1 MATAEVRTP
10 APTSRWLGLMVIA
23 LAQLVV
29 ALDATVLNIALP
41 SAQHEIGF
49 GDAARQWT
57 ITAYTL
63 ALAGCLLL
71 GGRIADTVG
80 HRKAFLVGLVGF
92 GAASA
97 LAGSATAFWVLVTG
111 RAIQGAAGALL
122 IPSGLALL
130 ATTFPT
136 QEERAKAFGVYGAVA
151 SSGGAAG
158 LLIGGLL
165 TEYVSWRWCLFVN
178 VVVIAIVVAI
188 GLRALP
194 KAPARGKRTLDVPGA
209 ALVSV
214 ALIGIVY
221 ACGRLSTHSADLAFW
236 LPLGVGA
243 GLLAAFVLRERR
255 AADPLLPLS
264 VVTDRVRAGAFLA
277 VASSVIGVFGMFL
290 VLTYYLQ
297 VVAHYTPLH
306 AGVAFLPLSATLLV
320 SAYLV
325 AGRLAPK
332 VQPWQLMV
340 PGMLVAA
347 AGLLLIT
354 RLGADPSYVRV
365 ILPAQVLVGLGIG
378 CVFTPAIGAVTSS
391 VDRRNAGVAAAAINT
406 ANQAGSSIGT
416 AVLNTV
422 AVAVAAGSRSANA
435 LVDGYGAATTVAAG
449 IIAVAAVVV
458 FALSRRTS

>member
-1 MATAEVRTP
+1 MTTTEVRAP
-10 APTSRWLGLMVIA
+10 ANRWVGLLVIA

-41 SAQHEIGF
+41 SAQHDLGF

-71 GGRIADTVG
+71 GGRIADTIG
-80 HRKAFLVGLVGF
+80 HRRAFLIGLSAF

-97 LAGSATAFWVLVTG
+97 LAGSATAFWVLVLG
-111 RAIQGAAGALL
+111 RAVQGVAGALL

-130 ATTFPT
+130 ATTFPAPA
-136 QEERAKAFGVYGAVA
+136 ERGKAFGVYGAVA
-151 SSGGAAG
+151 SGGGAAG
-158 LLIGGLL
+158 LLLGGLL
-165 TEYVSWRWCLFVN
+165 TEYASWRWCLFVN
-178 VVVIAIVVAI
+178 VVVVAIVVAI
-188 GLRALP
+188 GLRVLP
-194 KAPARGKRTLDVPGA
+194 GAPARGRRSLDLPGVA
-209 ALVSV
+209 AVSG
-214 ALIGIVY
+214 ALIGVVF
-221 ACGRLSTHSADLAFW
+221 ACGHLSTHSADLAFW

-243 GLLAAFVLRERR
+243 VLMVAFVLRERR
-255 AADPLLPLS
+255 TPDPLLPLS
-264 VVTDRVRAGAFLA
+264 IVTDRRRAGAFLA
-277 VASSVIGVFGMFL
+277 VAASVIGVFGMFL

-297 VVAHYTPLH
+297 VVAHYTPVD

-320 SAYLV
+320 SAYLI

-332 VQPWQLMV
+332 VAPWQLMV

-347 AGLLLIT
+347 AGLALIA
-354 RLGADPSYVRV
+354 RLGADPSYLRV

-378 CVFTPAIGAVTSS
+378 CVFTPAIGAVTSG
-391 VDRRNAGVAAAAINT
+391 VEPRNAGVAAAAVNT

-422 AVAVAAGSRSANA
+422 AVAVAAGSPDAGA
-435 LVDGYGAATTVAAG
+435 LVEGYGAATTVAAG

>member
-1 MATAEVRTP
+1 MATTTEVQAP
-10 APTSRWLGLMVIA
+10 APSKSRWLGLLVIA

-71 GGRIADTVG
+71 GGRIADTIG
-80 HRKAFLVGLVGF
+80 HRKAFLIGLAGF
-92 GAASA
+92 GAAS
-97 LAGSATAFWVLVTG
+97 LIAGSATEFWMLVSG

-136 QEERAKAFGVYGAVA
+136 PAERGKAFGVYGAVA
-151 SSGGAAG
+151 SSGGALG
-158 LLIGGLL
+158 LLMGGLL
-165 TEYVSWRWCLFVN
+165 TEYASWRWCLFVN
-178 VVVIAIVVAI
+178 VAVIAIVVTV
-188 GLRALP
+188 GLRVLP
-194 KAPARGKRTLDVPGA
+194 TAPSRGERTLDIPGA
-209 ALVSV
+209 ALVSA

-243 GLLAAFVLRERR
+243 VLLVAFVLRERR

-264 VVTDRVRAGAFLA
+264 VVTDRQRAGAFLA
-277 VASSVIGVFGMFL
+277 VAASVIGVFGMFL

-297 VVAHYTPLH
+297 VVAHYTPLR

-332 VQPWQLMV
+332 VRPWQLMV
-340 PGMLVAA
+340 PGMLLAA

-354 RLGADPSYVRV
+354 RLGADPSYLRV

-378 CVFTPAIGAVTSS
+378 CVFTPAIGAVTGG
-391 VDRRNAGVAAAAINT
+391 VEPRNAGVAAAAINT

-422 AVAVAAGSRSANA
+422 AVAVAAGSHS
-435 LVDGYGAATTVAAG
+435 LVDGYAAATTVAAG